1 MTVGREL
8 IRTTIQIEYQ
18 GRDAGVCQAVVT
30 EEHEV
35 SPPRPGLNTHVL
47 EATGNY
53 LGDEYVVRSNSGGID
68 GALAELKQHIEST
81 L

>member
-1 MTVGREL
+1 VGREL

-18 GRDAGVCQAVVT
+18 GRDAGVCHAVVI
-30 EEHEV
+30 EGHEV

-47 EATGNY
+47 EARGNY
-53 LGDEYVVRSNSGGID
+53 LGDEYVVRSNTGGIE
-68 GALAELKQHIEST
+68 GALNELKTHIEST

>member
-1 MTVGREL
+1 MGREL

-18 GRDAGVCQAVVT
+18 GRDAGVCDAVVT

-47 EATGNY
+47 EARGNY
-53 LGDEYVVRSNSGGID
+53 LGDAYVIRSNVGGVQ
-68 GALAELKQHIEST
+68 GALDELKRHIEST

>member
-1 MTVGREL
+1 MGREL
-8 IRTTIQIEYQ
+8 IRTTIQIEYD
-18 GRDAGVCQAVVT
+18 GRDAGVCHVVVV
-30 EEHEV
+30 EGHEV

-47 EATGNY
+47 EAKGNY
-53 LGDEYVVRSNSGGID
+53 LGDEYVVRSNSGGVD

>member
-1 MTVGREL
+1 VGREL

-18 GRDAGVCQAVVT
+18 GRDAGQCDVVIT
-30 EEHEV
+30 EGPEV

-47 EATGNY
+47 EARGNY
-53 LGDEYVVRSNSGGID
+53 LGDEYVVRSNTGGVE
-68 GALAELKQHIEST
+68 GALEELKQHVEST

>member
-1 MTVGREL
+1 MGREL
-8 IRTTIQIEYQ
+8 IRTTIQIEYE

-30 EEHEV
+30 EGPEI

-47 EATGNY
+47 EARGNY
-53 LGDEYVVRSNSGGID
+53 LGDEYVVRSNKEGVE

>member
-35 SPPRPGLNTHVL
+35 SPPRPGLNAHVL